1 MQPFLYGGLMSGDEV
16 ATGFV
21 TFSVRVPAHLK
32 VKLGLIAVRL
42 GVAEAEVLRRL
53 LERAVVPDEV
63 LPVAVRG
70 EGPVV
75 SAGSDVGPVPPPSEP
90 LAVQPVV
97 PAVATGRPLERG
109 VVEPVW
115 KKGKKGD

>member
-1 MQPFLYGGLMSGDEV
+1 MQPFLYGGVMSGDEV

-32 VKLGLIAVRL
+32 VKLGVIAVRL

-63 LPVAVRG
+63 LPVVVESPVSRRAAEIVGAFDAG
-70 EGPVV
+70 E
-75 SAGSDVGPVPPPSEP
+75 VPRASFP
-90 LAVQPVV
+90 
-97 PAVATGRPLERG
+97 TGRRPLERSS
-109 VVEPVW
+109 VMPIPK
-115 KKGKKGD
+115 KKGEK